1 MKSTITFNS
10 VSLKDS
16 SHNDVPCSSFIT
28 KDGSS
33 YSISFSPE
41 RSTTLKEAVL
51 FSGKHNFPSDT
62 KFYADGY
69 QMLSQY
75 SGTISHFDTLTGYTD
90 KDHYKM
96 PQTDN
101 FKTVYNY
108 VLLGSGNE
116 MLLIGATSC
125 NRFRTEIRINN
136 THIQIVQC
144 LENIRF
150 DSDEKIQL
158 ESMAILKGEKNSI
171 LRKFAEMITQNHPAK
186 KYFEMP
192 VGWCS
197 WYCIGPNISEN
208 DIFKNLKVIKEKVPE
223 LKYIQIDDGFQ
234 PFMGDWLETS
244 NKFNRPMK
252 DICNDIKKAGF
263 EPAIW
268 LAPFIASPNSKL
280 LKEHPD
286 YFIKDENGR
295 PLCSGEVSFGGWRD
309 GPWYMIDGTNPNALK
324 FIYDVVREIYQ
335 NWNVRYFK
343 LDANVWGAL
352 PFGIRYDKS
361 ATAVEAYRK
370 GMQAICTATDNKAF
384 ILGCN
389 APMWPSLGLVTAM
402 RVTNDVVRK
411 VKHMESLSKQCFSRN
426 WMHQKLWI
434 NDPDCLIMSDAYPP
448 IMDPTGKIHTTCLNR
463 KFYKLNNIYVRA
475 SGGMVLSGDYISKYT
490 KKDIELLKK
499 ILDTDYKA
507 VEFDDNLEIGS
518 KEVQGATEYF
528 IFNRSAFPKK
538 YYIPAHNNST
548 AKDLY
553 TNKSLKIKDGKIT
566 VYLTGRNCIWIKVY

>member
-28 KDGSS
+28 KDDSS

-158 ESMAILKGEKNSI
+158 ESMAILKGEKTVFYAN
-171 LRKFAEMITQNHPAK
+171 
-186 KYFEMP
+186 
-192 VGWCS
+192 
-197 WYCIGPNISEN
+197 
-208 DIFKNLKVIKEKVPE
+208 
-223 LKYIQIDDGFQ
+223 
-234 PFMGDWLETS
+234 
-244 NKFNRPMK
+244 
-252 DICNDIKKAGF
+252 
-263 EPAIW
+263 
-268 LAPFIASPNSKL
+268 L
-280 LKEHPD
+280 LK
-286 YFIKDENGR
+286 
-295 PLCSGEVSFGGWRD
+295 
-309 GPWYMIDGTNPNALK
+309 
-324 FIYDVVREIYQ
+324 
-335 NWNVRYFK
+335 
-343 LDANVWGAL
+343 
-352 PFGIRYDKS
+352 
-361 ATAVEAYRK
+361 
-370 GMQAICTATDNKAF
+370 
-384 ILGCN
+384 
-389 APMWPSLGLVTAM
+389 
-402 RVTNDVVRK
+402 
-411 VKHMESLSKQCFSRN
+411 
-426 WMHQKLWI
+426 
-434 NDPDCLIMSDAYPP
+434 
-448 IMDPTGKIHTTCLNR
+448 
-463 KFYKLNNIYVRA
+463 
-475 SGGMVLSGDYISKYT
+475 
-490 KKDIELLKK
+490 
-499 ILDTDYKA
+499 
-507 VEFDDNLEIGS
+507 
-518 KEVQGATEYF
+518 
-528 IFNRSAFPKK
+528 
-538 YYIPAHNNST
+538 
-548 AKDLY
+548 
-553 TNKSLKIKDGKIT
+553 
-566 VYLTGRNCIWIKVY
+566 